1 MVFGIH
7 YVTLKAPVAKD
18 TMLTSLNI
26 PEMRYSVVFGIHY
39 LTLKIT
45 LKAPLAADTRP
56 KSLDFP
62 GVILLFGMVSHTLNI
77 QIFTN
82 FRTDY

>member
-7 YVTLKAPVAKD
+7 YVTLKALVAED
-18 TMLTSLNI
+18 AILTSLNF

-39 LTLKIT
+39 LALKIT

-62 GVILLFGMVSHTLNI
+62 GVILLFAI
-77 QIFTN
+77 QPQS
-82 FRTDY
+82 